1 MYNDDDDHDHDQDHG
16 PALDDD
22 RPANREGRIQTEAQV
37 TCPHCG
43 EEFGLSLDPAGGGE
57 QEYVEDCEICCRACR
72 VNVVWD
78 EDGVA
83 EVALE
88 EL

>member
-1 MYNDDDDHDHDQDHG
+1 MYHDDDDADHG

-22 RPANREGRIQTEAQV
+22 RPGKGHGRIQADAQV

-43 EEFGLSLDPAGGGE
+43 EEFELALDPAGGGE

-72 VNVVWD
+72 VHVIWD
-78 EDGVA
+78 EDGAA
-83 EVALE
+83 EVTLE

>member
-1 MYNDDDDHDHDQDHG
+1 MYHDDDDPDHG

-22 RPANREGRIQTEAQV
+22 RPSRGGGRVQTEAQV
-37 TCPHCG
+37 TCPHCA
-43 EEFGLSLDPAGGGE
+43 EEFTLHLDPGGGGE

-72 VNVVWD
+72 VLVTWD
-78 EDGVA
+78 EDGEA
-83 EVALE
+83 EVSLE